1 MICDDLQNVDNA
13 QNVYVV
19 TLIAKIFQ
27 MMIIFVVDFDLK
39 TRQLNVINVFLNAF
53 NDEAM
58 YCHISNKYKKFEKMF
73 KIIRTLYD
81 KKKRFYCDCEFESI
95 NISNSN

>member
-1 MICDDLQNVDNA
+1 MIRDDLQNVDNA

-19 TLIAKIFQ
+19 TLAAKIFR
-27 MMIIFVVDFDLK
+27 MMMIFVVDFHLK

-58 YCHISNKYKKFEKMF
+58 YCHMSNEYKKSEKVF
-73 KIIRTLYD
+73 KIIRALYD
-81 KKKRFYCDCEFESI
+81 QRKS
-95 NISNSN
+95 SLL